1 MPSHAVAARPTAAAA
16 WTPNSIS
23 TLAAWLD
30 ANVSGS
36 MTDAGS
42 GLCSAWADQKGADD
56 GATSGVGVRPTIT
69 TDATS
74 GKGALDFTNKSMTIA
89 DSGRLYAS
97 GGITACIAG
106 NFTAWA
112 NFANLLIQDSTGW
125 NALGWRIVNNSGTV
139 QASVGTSDGTKTCNF
154 GAVAGMTG
162 RQILTLRCGTTSNK
176 LEIWKNGTSV
186 TNTASTGTITDTASA
201 VLMMGDGAGAGSV
214 NGKVFE
220 VIICAGDISDSD
232 LASMHSY
239 LASKWSIP

>member
-1 MPSHAVAARPTAAAA
+1 MPSHAVCARPTASAA

-23 TLAAWLD
+23 TLACWLD
-30 ANVSGS
+30 ANVAAS

-56 GATSGVGVRPTIT
+56 GATSPSGLRPTIT

-74 GKGALDFTNKSMTIA
+74 GKGALDFSSKYMTVA
-89 DSGRLYAS
+89 DSARLYAS
-97 GGITACIAG
+97 SGITACIAG

-112 NFANLLIQDSTGW
+112 NYANLLIQDSTAW
-125 NALGWRIVNNSGTV
+125 NALGWRFVNNNGTV
-139 QASVGTSDGTKTCNF
+139 QVSVGTSGGTKTCNF
-154 GAVAGMTG
+154 GASSGMTG
-162 RQILTLRCGTTSNK
+162 RQILTMRAGTTSNK

-186 TNTASTGTITDTASA
+186 TSVASTGTITDTAA
-201 VLMMGDGAGAGSV
+201 AALLMADTAGTGNV
-214 NGKVFE
+214 TGKVFE

>member
-1 MPSHAVAARPTAAAA
+1 MGSRAVLAKPAAVL
-16 WTPNSIS
+16 WTPASIS

-30 ANVSGS
+30 GTLGL
-36 MTDAGS
+36 TDAGG

-56 GATSGVGVRPTIT
+56 GATSATYRPTIT
-69 TDATS
+69 TDGTT
-74 GKGALDFTNKSMTIA
+74 GKQCLSFSNKSMTIA
-89 DSGRLYAS
+89 DSARLYSSA
-97 GGITACIAG
+97 GITVCVAG
-106 NFTAWA
+106 DFTSWD
-112 NFANLLIQDSTGW
+112 NYANLIIQDSIGW

-139 QASVGTSDGTKTCNF
+139 QASVGASGGTKTCNF

-232 LASMHSY
+232 LSAMHSY
-239 LASKWSIP
+239 LSSKWSI

>member
-1 MPSHAVAARPTAAAA
+1 MLATAAKPASA
-16 WTPNSIS
+16 SWTPASIS

-30 ANVSGS
+30 ANVSAS

-74 GKGALDFTNKSMTIA
+74 GKGALDFSNKSMTIA
-89 DSGRLYAS
+89 DSARLYAS
-97 GGITACIAG
+97 GGITVCIAG
-106 NFTAWA
+106 SITSWDNY
-112 NFANLLIQDSTGW
+112 ANLAIQDSTGW
-125 NALGWRIVNNSGTV
+125 GFPGWRMINNAGTV
-139 QASVGTSDGTKTCNF
+139 QVSVGTSDGTKTCNF

-186 TNTASTGTITDTASA
+186 TNTASTGTISDTSYA
-201 VLMMGDGAGAGSV
+201 VLLMGSGAGAGSV
-214 NGKVFE
+214 NGKLFE

-232 LASMHSY
+232 LSAMHSY
-239 LASKWSIP
+239 LSSKWSIP